1 MFIATILRAVRYLKA
16 RLQAQRLRRLR
27 HQAIHEITA
36 LPPYLKDDIGVP
48 QGHGHP
54 CP

>member
-16 RLQAQRLRRLR
+16 RLQARRQHRLR
-27 HQAIHEITA
+27 HQAIHEIAA
-36 LPPYLKDDIGVP
+36 LPPYLKEDIGVP
-48 QGHGHP
+48 KGHGRL